1 MIAIAIVR
9 LIGFHVC
16 QARQQFHQAVLI
28 RIAHGRFTICLDPF
42 GMLDPQVKV
51 DLFPQVCAGVDLVNH
66 DS

>member
-1 MIAIAIVR
+1 MSVKP
-9 LIGFHVC
+9 
-16 QARQQFHQAVLI
+16 RQQFHQAVLI

-51 DLFPQVCAGVDLVNH
+51 NLFPQVCVDVDLVDH